1 MKRAAVI
8 GGTNCIGNNLILTP
22 LYADFDILIVSYLSC
37 NMLAETALGIENA
50 ITKSLIDN
58 KTVYVLKYG
67 LRFKNISNKAL
78 FEKYNSYFKTLIS
91 YGVKL
96 INCTEDIFLSKKSK
110 KLLTVADLSSLD
122 NGTVTLGK
130 DTIVTPLASD
140 YAKENNI
147 TIIRSDII

>member
-1 MKRAAVI
+1 MKRVAVI
-8 GGTNCIGNNLILTP
+8 GGTNCIGNNTTLTP
-22 LYADFDILIVSYLSC
+22 LYSEYDVLIINYLSC
-37 NMLAETALGIENA
+37 NMLAETALGFENA
-50 ITKSLIDN
+50 ITKALINN
-58 KTVYVLKYG
+58 KPVYVLKSG
-67 LRFKNISNKAL
+67 LKFKNISNKTL
-78 FEKYNSYFKTLIS
+78 FEKYNTYFKTLIS

-147 TIIRSDII
+147 TIIRSDTI

>member
-8 GGTNCIGNNLILTP
+8 GGTNCIGNNTTLTP
-22 LYADFDILIVSYLSC
+22 LYSEYDVLIISYLSC

-50 ITKSLIDN
+50 ITKALIND
-58 KTVYVLKYG
+58 KPVYVSESG
-67 LRFKNISNKAL
+67 LRYKSISNKAL

-96 INCTEDIFLSKKSK
+96 INCTEDIFLSKNCK
-110 KLLTVADLSSLD
+110 KLLTAADFSTSASKTI
-122 NGTVTLGK
+122 TVSK
-130 DTIVTPLASD
+130 STIVTPLALD

-147 TIIRSDII
+147 TIIRSDTI

>member
-1 MKRAAVI
+1 MKRVAVI

-67 LRFKNISNKAL
+67 LRFKNISNKAV

-96 INCTEDIFLSKKSK
+96 INCTEDILSPKNHK
-110 KLLTVADLSSLD
+110 KLITVGDVSRSD
-122 NGTVTLGK
+122 ERTVTLGR
-130 DTIVTPLASD
+130 DTIVTPLALD
-140 YAKENNI
+140 YAKENDI
-147 TIIRSDII
+147 TIIRSDN